1 MDIGSL
7 VGLSREEAKERGYV
21 FKNDPVVRPLG
32 GELGEKL
39 GLALAINT
47 AQYGRTFQD
56 RYTPCLMAEARQ
68 ENFSF

>member
-1 MDIGSL
+1 MDVGSL
-7 VGLSREEAKERGYV
+7 VGLSKEEAKERGYV

-56 RYTPCLMAEARQ
+56 RYAPCLIAKARQ
-68 ENFSF
+68 ESFSF

>member
-7 VGLSREEAKERGYV
+7 VGLSKEEAKERGYV

-56 RYTPCLMAEARQ
+56 RYASCLIVKARQ
-68 ENFSF
+68 ESFSF